1 MDANAIP
8 GYTIK
13 KKLGAGAMASVF
25 LARESKLDRDVALKI
40 MAGKFLTDPSFAE
53 RFLRE
58 ARIMAS
64 ISHRNIVTVFDV
76 GSHENYHYLAMELLP
91 GGDLTGKLKKGIT
104 LRDAI
109 SYVMDIA
116 EGLQYAASKN
126 FIHRDIKPDNVMFG
140 EDGRAVITDF
150 GIARST
156 AAETSMTMV
165 GSIIGTPQYMSPEQA
180 SGEKLDHRT
189 DLYSL
194 GIILYE
200 ILTGAP
206 PFKGE
211 SAISTGVMHI
221 TQQVPDLPPEYE
233 EFQGIIDIALA
244 KNPNDRFQS
253 GHEFI
258 EALAQIDLSYYDDMG
273 GATQVITPED
283 IEKSM
288 GHSGMYSGVN
298 SGVNSRVETSWDT
311 YTGSGYA
318 YADTGGASRVPY
330 VEQRKSR
337 FLPISFFLILLLT
350 LGLLGGHVFYVN
362 VLGKQIPFSTMTD
375 GIANFVNKSS
385 ASGRNMDLSAVAT
398 SMSNASRGLGN
409 FSASLLG
416 SVLPPKEDVS
426 GLTPAQQKAVATL
439 NAAMKDNRLFSPPF
453 DCAELYLKELR
464 DLNPKSEIVTKKTN
478 ELLSLALDKTAEH
491 LYQNDVDGANKLVTE
506 SARLLPL
513 TKDQS
518 LKLRHRQLSSS
529 VMIER
534 QVSQ

>member
-76 GSHENYHYLAMELLP
+76 GSHGNYHYLAMELLP
-91 GGDLTGKLKKGIT
+91 GGDLTSKLKKGIS

-194 GIILYE
+194 GIIFYE

-221 TQQVPDLPPEYE
+221 TQPVPDLPPEFE

-244 KNPNDRFQS
+244 KNPDDRFQS

-258 EALAQIDLSYYDDMG
+258 EALSQIDLSYYDSMEG
-273 GATQVITPED
+273 VTQVIAPED
-283 IEKSM
+283 LERSM
-288 GHSGMYSGVN
+288 AHSGRYSGVN
-298 SGVNSRVETSWDT
+298 SDVNSRVETSWDT

-318 YADTGGASRVPY
+318 YPAGASRIPY
-330 VEQRKSR
+330 VQRKSR
-337 FLPISFFLILLLT
+337 FLPVSLTLILLF
-350 LGLLGGHVFYVN
+350 LLAGIAGHVFYVN
-362 VLGKQIPFSTMTD
+362 VLGKQIQFSVMTNAISSLSEKVS
-375 GIANFVNKSS
+375 GKKLNLSPVANSLSV
-385 ASGRNMDLSAVAT
+385 ASKGF
-398 SMSNASRGLGN
+398 GN
-409 FSASLLG
+409 FSGSLIAK
-416 SVLPPKEDVS
+416 VLPPKEDVS
-426 GLTPAQQKAVATL
+426 GLSLTQQKLVTTM

-464 DLNPKSEIVTKKTN
+464 ALDPKNEIVSKKTS
-478 ELLSLALDKTAEH
+478 ELLGLALDKTAEL
-491 LYQNDVDGANKLVTE
+491 LYGNDVEGAYKMVTE
-506 SARLLPL
+506 SSRLLPL
-513 TKDQS
+513 VKDEN
-518 LKLRHRQLSSS
+518 LKLKHRQLSSS